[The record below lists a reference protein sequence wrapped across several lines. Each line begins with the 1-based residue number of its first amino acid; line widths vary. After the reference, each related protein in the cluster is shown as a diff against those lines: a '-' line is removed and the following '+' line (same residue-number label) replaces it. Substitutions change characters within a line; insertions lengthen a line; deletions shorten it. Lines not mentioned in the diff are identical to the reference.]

1 MPDMQV
7 QACFYGAN
15 TNQALLILAYP
26 MLRFAALDA
35 SGFRMA
41 QSPGR
46 KFRKQQ
52 GKQPG
57 LSWNIQ

>member
-1 MPDMQV
+1 MQV

-15 TNQALLILAYP
+15 TNQALLILAY
-26 MLRFAALDA
+26 ADVEICGVLDA

-46 KFRKQQ
+46 FRSENSRENSREN
-52 GKQPG
+52 
-57 LSWNIQ
+57 SWNIQ

>member
-1 MPDMQV
+1 M

-15 TNQALLILAYP
+15 TNQALLIL
-26 MLRFAALDA
+26 LDVEICCFLDA

-46 KFRKQQ
+46 KKT
-52 GKQPG
+52 G
-57 LSWNIQ
+57 LSRAQLEFQ